1 MDMIAEVTISQL
13 DGERFTAAIPQL
25 ALVLVDAVDG
35 GASVGFVHPFT
46 PADAEQWWRTVTG
59 GVVQGSTLLWTA
71 ADEEGVVGTVQVK
84 LTVAYSNGRHR
95 AEIAKLLVH
104 RRARGHGI
112 GRALLAV
119 AERGAAAAG
128 VSMLMLDTQTDSPAE
143 FLYASAGW
151 TRFGVMPDH
160 AADPAGV
167 LQPTT
172 FFYKRLTATASPPWR
187 EAVTP

>member
-1 MDMIAEVTISQL
+1 MDMIAEVTVSRL
-13 DGERFTAAIPQL
+13 DGERFVAAIPQL
-25 ALVLVDAVDG
+25 ALVLVDAVEG
-35 GASVGFVHPFT
+35 GASVGFVHPFA
-46 PADAEQWWRTVTG
+46 PADAERWWRTVTD
-59 GVVQGSTLLWTA
+59 GVARGSTLLWVAT
-71 ADEEGVVGTVQVK
+71 DEQGVVGTVQVK
-84 LTVAYSNGRHR
+84 LTVAYTNGRHR

-104 RRARGHGI
+104 RRARGRGI

-160 AADPAGV
+160 ATDPAGV
-167 LQPTT
+167 LAPTT
-172 FFYKRLTATASPPWR
+172 FFYKRL
-187 EAVTP
+187 